1 MKKLSLSLFFFSLF
15 LTSCTG
21 YINTLPTAGTR
32 PEGTFET
39 VLRLPEGLQVVSVD
53 YDAELYTP
61 SSNGSTSYEGEIG
74 RAFINVLAVDRETG
88 TQFLLIYENL
98 EQNSRPLQVIRFEEE

>member
-1 MKKLSLSLFFFSLF
+1 MKTSLLALVCALF

-21 YINTLPTAGTR
+21 YINTLPTAGSPP
-32 PEGTFET
+32 PEGTLET

-53 YDAELYTP
+53 YDAELYLP
-61 SSNGSTSYEGEIG
+61 SSNGSTSFEGEVG

-88 TQFLLIYENL
+88 TQYLLIYENL
-98 EQNSRPLQVIRFEEE
+98 AQNSRPLQVIRFEEE